1 MFTRYHKMFRVCA
14 VLSMLGLAAALAS
27 SCAGTRGRRAA
38 PSKSGFLRDYS
49 ELTHREGYAADLVYI
64 NPDAQWSQYNA
75 VYLHSVTIWGDP
87 ATAKLKPEERQM
99 LTDFFY
105 KALHE
110 KLSAKFNVV
119 ERAGVG
125 VLTLRAALTGAKGAN
140 VVLKTVTTIV
150 PQLKV
155 ASTIV
160 GVGGDIVA
168 TVGEATVEAE
178 LLDSLTFDRLAAAVD
193 RRAGKKWYTQLRT
206 WSDVK
211 AACDYWADRL
221 VAFLEKQGV
230 RRKA

>member
-1 MFTRYHKMFRVCA
+1 MFTRDPRTFRVLV
-14 VLSMLGLAAALAS
+14 VLGMLGLSAALAS
-27 SCAGTRGRRAA
+27 SCAGTRGRRAT
-38 PSKSGFLRDYS
+38 PPKSGFLRDYS

-87 ATAKLKPEERQM
+87 ETAKLKPEERQM
-99 LTDFFY
+99 LTDFLY
-105 KALHE
+105 RALHE
-110 KLSAKFNVV
+110 KLSEKFTVV
-119 ERAGVG
+119 DRAGVG
-125 VLTLRAALTGAKGAN
+125 VVIVRAALTGAKGAN
-140 VVLKTVTTIV
+140 VVLKTITTVV

-160 GVGGDIVA
+160 GVGGDLVA

-178 LLDSLTFDRLAAAVD
+178 LLDSLTLDRLAAAVD
-193 RRAGKKWYTQLRT
+193 RRAGRKWYTQLRT

-211 AACDYWADRL
+211 AACDYWAARL
-221 VAFLEKQGV
+221 VGFLEKQGV